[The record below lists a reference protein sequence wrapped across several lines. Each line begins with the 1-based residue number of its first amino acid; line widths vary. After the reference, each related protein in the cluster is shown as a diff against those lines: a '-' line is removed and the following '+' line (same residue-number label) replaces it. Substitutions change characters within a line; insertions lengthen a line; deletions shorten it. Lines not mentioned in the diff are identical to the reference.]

1 MTILVE
7 FAEKAWMRGIVYGYR
22 LGIRTAV
29 AAPLKASPAV
39 PHPTD
44 AEGHLFCIARSFSGN
59 TGREEQVSPW
69 DSATYRVCGACGP
82 AHPKPIKSMTSRPMR
97 IGTYAKNDGD
107 TLLVG

>member
-7 FAEKAWMRGIVYGYR
+7 FTEKAWMRGIVYRYR

-29 AAPLKASPAV
+29 AAPFKASPAV

-59 TGREEQVSPW
+59 TGQEGQVSPW
-69 DSATYRVCGACGP
+69 YSATSRVCEACEP
-82 AHPKPIKSMTSRPMR
+82 AHPKPMKNMTSRPMR
-97 IGTYAKNDGD
+97 IGTNAKNDD
-107 TLLVG
+107 DILLVG